1 MMRTTSGMALALAS
15 TILIACNDGGKARD
29 TGDARAAV
37 SGGAVVNAYRAG
49 ALVVE
54 NVVAP
59 SPIPAGESAPPIA
72 VYFFIRNEG
81 TVADTLEAIEVPG
94 AAASLH
100 QQAGTGTGMET
111 MVPLAFAV
119 LPPGETLRFVPGGR
133 HVMIQGLAAP
143 VTLGDVLPMTM
154 VFRGAGRAPVSA
166 RVVSYGDLESILSTG
181 AAAHVA
187 H

>member
-1 MMRTTSGMALALAS
+1 MWTSSRVALALAA
-15 TILIACNDGGKARD
+15 TVIIACSDGSTPRDGGD
-29 TGDARAAV
+29 PRAAT
-37 SGGAVVNAYRAG
+37 GRGAVVNTFRTG
-49 ALVVE
+49 GLVVE

-59 SPIPAGESAPPIA
+59 APIPAGEGGAPIA

-81 TVADTLEAIEVPG
+81 PVADTLDTIEITG
-94 AAASLH
+94 GTASLH

-133 HVMIQGLAAP
+133 HVMVQGVAAP
-143 VTLGDVLPMTM
+143 VTLGDTLPITM
-154 VFRGAGRAPVSA
+154 VFRVAGRAPVSA

>member
-1 MMRTTSGMALALAS
+1 MIRTSSRVALALAS
-15 TILIACNDGGKARD
+15 TTLIACNDGGEARD
-29 TGDARAAV
+29 TSAARA
-37 SGGAVVNAYRAG
+37 GTGAVVNAFRAG

-59 SPIPAGESAPPIA
+59 APIPAGDSAPPIA
-72 VYFFIRNEG
+72 VYFFIRNDG
-81 TVADTLEAIEVPG
+81 PVADTLDAIEITG
-94 AAASLH
+94 ATASLH

-111 MVPLAFAV
+111 MVPLAYAV
-119 LPPGETLRFVPGGR
+119 LPPGETLRFAPGGR
-133 HVMIQGLAAP
+133 HVMVQGIAAP
-143 VTLGDVLPMTM
+143 VAVGDVLPMTM

-166 RVVSYGDLESILSTG
+166 RVVSYGDLEAILSTG

>member
-1 MMRTTSGMALALAS
+1 MRTSTGVALALAS
-15 TILIACNDGGKARD
+15 MVIIACNEGSTPRDGDDSR
-29 TGDARAAV
+29 ARA
-37 SGGAVVNAYRAG
+37 GRRTVVNTVRVG
-49 ALVVE
+49 DLVVE

-59 SPIPAGESAPPIA
+59 APIPAGEGGAPIA
-72 VYFFIRNEG
+72 VYFLIRNEG
-81 TVADTLEAIEVPG
+81 PVADTLDTMEITG
-94 AAASLH
+94 GAASLH

-133 HVMIQGLAAP
+133 HAMIQGVTAP
-143 VTLGDVLPMTM
+143 VTLGDTLPLTM

>member
-1 MMRTTSGMALALAS
+1 MKRTSSGVALALAS
-15 TILIACNDGGKARD
+15 TVILACNDGGKARD
-29 TGDARAAV
+29 TGDPRAAIGRATAV
-37 SGGAVVNAYRAG
+37 NTFRTGG
-49 ALVVE
+49 LVVE

-59 SPIPAGESAPPIA
+59 APIPAGERGAPVA

-81 TVADTLEAIEVPG
+81 PIADTLDAIEIAG
-94 AAASLH
+94 GTASLH

-119 LPPGETLRFVPGGR
+119 LPAGETVRFVPGGR
-133 HVMIQGLAAP
+133 HVMIQGVAAP
-143 VTLGDVLPMTM
+143 VTLGDMLPMTM

-166 RVVSYGDLESILSTG
+166 RVVSYGDLEAILSTG